1 MKKRIFLLVTVS
13 AILIPSA
20 STDCEQGELDARYEC
35 CAETDAS
42 IEDIVLIAPDTEY
55 EPESMRVDA
64 EDTWIAKE
72 YQKYCETIGQQYNI
86 CPELL
91 MAMIEQ
97 ESSGEAKVINEAG
110 DTGLLQVN
118 AKWHRDSME
127 KLGVTDLTD
136 AYSNI
141 LVATDY
147 LAQLFEEEVDDLYLV
162 LMKYNMKH
170 DRAEELY
177 NNGIY
182 SEYATKI
189 SQRTW
194 ELEVLHEQRG
204 EQP

>member
-1 MKKRIFLLVTVS
+1 M
-13 AILIPSA
+13 
-20 STDCEQGELDARYEC
+20 
-35 CAETDAS
+35 
-42 IEDIVLIAPDTEY
+42 LIAPDTEY

-147 LAQLFEEEVDDLYLV
+147 LAQLFEEEGDDLYLV

-170 DRAEELY
+170 DRACLLY
-177 NNGIY
+177 T
-182 SEYATKI
+182 SP
-189 SQRTW
+189 SPRD
-194 ELEVLHEQRG
+194 
-204 EQP
+204 

>member
-20 STDCEQGELDARYEC
+20 STECEQGEL
-35 CAETDAS
+35 
-42 IEDIVLIAPDTEY
+42 
-55 EPESMRVDA
+55 
-64 EDTWIAKE
+64 
-72 YQKYCETIGQQYNI
+72 
-86 CPELL
+86 
-91 MAMIEQ
+91 
-97 ESSGEAKVINEAG
+97 
-110 DTGLLQVN
+110 
-118 AKWHRDSME
+118 
-127 KLGVTDLTD
+127 
-136 AYSNI
+136 
-141 LVATDY
+141 
-147 LAQLFEEEVDDLYLV
+147 DDLYLV

>member
-20 STDCEQGELDARYEC
+20 STECEQGELDARYEC

-110 DTGLLQVN
+110 DWIVN
-118 AKWHRDSME
+118 TFSDK
-127 KLGVTDLTD
+127 
-136 AYSNI
+136 
-141 LVATDY
+141 
-147 LAQLFEEEVDDLYLV
+147 FF
-162 LMKYNMKH
+162 
-170 DRAEELY
+170 
-177 NNGIY
+177 
-182 SEYATKI
+182 
-189 SQRTW
+189 
-194 ELEVLHEQRG
+194 
-204 EQP
+204 

>member
-20 STDCEQGELDARYEC
+20 STECEQGELDARYEC

-118 AKWHRDSME
+118 AKWHRDSIWLNAAISYMLLRTDQHLRVSSE
-127 KLGVTDLTD
+127 AVGVAKTL
-136 AYSNI
+136 I
-141 LVATDY
+141 LIV
-147 LAQLFEEEVDDLYLV
+147 
-162 LMKYNMKH
+162 
-170 DRAEELY
+170 
-177 NNGIY
+177 
-182 SEYATKI
+182 
-189 SQRTW
+189 
-194 ELEVLHEQRG
+194 
-204 EQP
+204 